1 MIRLIEEVKNLIENE
16 NLQEKYSSVYEILV
30 KMTKSRELDE
40 ESNKLNTEIN
50 EYLTGGKKENK

>member
-1 MIRLIEEVKNLIENE
+1 MIRLIEEVKTLIENE

>member
-1 MIRLIEEVKNLIENE
+1 MIRLIEEVKTLIENE
-16 NLQEKYSSVYEILV
+16 NLQEKYSSVYEILS

-50 EYLTGGKKENK
+50 EYLQGEKKENK